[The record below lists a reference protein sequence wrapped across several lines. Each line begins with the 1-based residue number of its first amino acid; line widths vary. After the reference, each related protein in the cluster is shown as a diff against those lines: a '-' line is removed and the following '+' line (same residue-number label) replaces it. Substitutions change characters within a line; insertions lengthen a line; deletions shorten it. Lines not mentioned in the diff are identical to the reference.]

1 MLYICHFENKPMHS
15 RIHSSMHATLYIL
28 CVLIL
33 YIYTPVLCYTCT
45 MRSTLYWLR
54 YGHYTAH
61 TIRTIIRIFLLYSKI
76 LNVLYG
82 DEYTLHSLLLIPCY
96 TYNTIHS
103 TLRNLCQTYYTVN
116 TVQYI
121 PHYTRLHC
129 TCYTAHALIFV
140 TTAYALC
147 MLHCTNCSS
156 HTKSTQSIEHQ
167 THFKGYAYE
176 TAHVA
181 NAVGYSTVRVFL
193 HISFY
198 TY

>member
-1 MLYICHFENKPMHS
+1 MHS

-28 CVLIL
+28 YVLIL
-33 YIYTPVLCYTCT
+33 YVYTPVLSHTCT
-45 MRSTLYWLR
+45 MHSTLHCTY
-54 YGHYTAH
+54 YTH
-61 TIRTIIRIFLLYSKI
+61 FYIIRILLLYSNI
-76 LNVLYG
+76 LNILYG
-82 DEYTLHSLLLIPCY
+82 DEYTLHSSLLIPYY

-116 TVQYI
+116 TVLYI
-121 PHYTRLHC
+121 PHHNIRQYTRLHC
-129 TCYTAHALIFV
+129 TCYTAHALILV

-176 TAHVA
+176 PAHVA
-181 NAVGYSTVRVFL
+181 NAFRYSTVRVFL

>member
-1 MLYICHFENKPMHS
+1 MHS

-28 CVLIL
+28 YVLIL
-33 YIYTPVLCYTCT
+33 YVYTPVLSHTCT

-61 TIRTIIRIFLLYSKI
+61 TIRTKVYIIRIFPLYSKI
-76 LNVLYG
+76 LNILYG
-82 DEYTLHSLLLIPCY
+82 DEYTLRSLLLIPYY
-96 TYNTIHS
+96 TYNIIHS
-103 TLRNLCQTYYTVN
+103 TPRKLCQTYYTVN
-116 TVQYI
+116 TVLYI
-121 PHYTRLHC
+121 PHHNILHYTRLHC
-129 TCYTAHALIFV
+129 TCYTAHALICV

-167 THFKGYAYE
+167 THFKGYAYL

-181 NAVGYSTVRVFL
+181 NAFMYSTVRVFL
-193 HISFY
+193 LISFY
-198 TY
+198 PY